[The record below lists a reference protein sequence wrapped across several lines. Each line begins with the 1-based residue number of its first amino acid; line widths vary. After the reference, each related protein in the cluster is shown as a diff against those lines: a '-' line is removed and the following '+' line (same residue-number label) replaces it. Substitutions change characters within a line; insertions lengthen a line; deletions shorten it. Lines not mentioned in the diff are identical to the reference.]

1 MSLTSEM
8 DRKDSPVRRFLR
20 ETFPNTRGPLAA
32 CREALRAP
40 LVADLPADSHP
51 GAYSQIGTATDY
63 RIRYHFAITPV
74 REFVAWPGAVLVVR
88 SDEVDL
94 PPAGL
99 ARAQL
104 IREDSK
110 LTRACVAGFFGA
122 LDRAASAIAP
132 HRHRPDEAEERTLAR
147 FCLVLAAFEAAF
159 RNPYAWP
166 PPYLGAARP
175 GSASEL
181 LALVPDDWVE
191 DAAALG
197 AAFAERYPAWRGT
210 GAVLNPNFAGSLDI
224 GGADADL
231 IADGCLWE
239 IKTTKGRG
247 AQGEWLRQLLGYVL
261 LDYEDEHAIE
271 RVGLLLP
278 RQNTRFSWSVR
289 ELIGELSGRDDLGL
303 PILRDRFRR
312 ICEALR
318 DGGDGGQG
326 AR

>member
-1 MSLTSEM
+1 M
-8 DRKDSPVRRFLR
+8 DRKGSPVRRFLR
-20 ETFPNTRGPLAA
+20 ETFPHTRAPLAA

-40 LVADLPADSHP
+40 LVADLPADAHP

-63 RIRYHFAITPV
+63 RIRYHFAITPG
-74 REFVAWPGAVLVVR
+74 REFVAWPGAGIVIR
-88 SDEVDL
+88 PGEVQL
-94 PPAGL
+94 PTPLQAK
-99 ARAQL
+99 ARL
-104 IREDSK
+104 IWEDST

-122 LDRAASAIAP
+122 LDLAATTIAP
-132 HRHRPDEAEERTLAR
+132 NERRPDEAEERALGR

-166 PPYLGAARP
+166 PPYLDDARP
-175 GSASEL
+175 DSAPEL
-181 LALVPDDWVE
+181 LALVPDDWVK

-197 AAFAERYPAWRGT
+197 AAFAERYPAWRGS

-239 IKTTKGRG
+239 IKTTKRRG

-261 LDYEDEHAIE
+261 LDYEDEHGIE

-278 RQNTRFSWSVR
+278 RQNTRFSWPVG
-289 ELIGELSGRDDLGL
+289 ELIGELSGRDDLEL
-303 PILRDRFRR
+303 PVLRERFRR
-312 ICEALR
+312 VCKALR
-318 DGGDGGQG
+318 DGSEGSGG
-326 AR
+326 AT